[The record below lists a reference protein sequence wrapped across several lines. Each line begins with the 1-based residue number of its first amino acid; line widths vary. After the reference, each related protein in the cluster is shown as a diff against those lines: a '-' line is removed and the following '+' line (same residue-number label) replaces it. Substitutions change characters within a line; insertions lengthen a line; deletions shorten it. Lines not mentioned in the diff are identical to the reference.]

1 MLSIGL
7 ILVMF
12 LIGFLGSFLSGML
25 GVGGSI
31 VKYPLLLYVPPLF
44 GMAVYTAQEVSAL
57 AMVQVFFA
65 TLGGVWAYRKS
76 NLIDKRLVLDM
87 GVSIVIGSLI
97 GGYGS
102 KFTPGEAINLIYGIM
117 AVVAAVMML
126 KPGRKENGDG
136 QKTGEKFHYN
146 RVIAIGSSFIVG
158 ILSGIVGAGGAF
170 ILIPI
175 MVSLLGIPLRVTIA
189 SSLAIVLLSSIGG
202 MVGKIMAGHVLWFE
216 SAILIVGS
224 LLGASFGA
232 KVGQTANRGFL
243 QGTLAVLI
251 LLTAVKVWYDILF

>member
-1 MLSIGL
+1 MSIEL

-12 LIGFLGSFLSGML
+12 LIGFLGSFLSGMV
-25 GVGGSI
+25 GIGGSI
-31 VKYPLLLYVPPLF
+31 VKYPMLLYLPPLF
-44 GMAVYTAQEVSAL
+44 GVATYTAQEVSAL

-76 NLIDKRLVLDM
+76 DLIDKRLVLDM
-87 GVSIVIGSLI
+87 GISIVIGSLI
-97 GGYGS
+97 GAYGS
-102 KFTPGEAINLIYGIM
+102 KFIPGEAVNLVYGIM
-117 AVVAAVMML
+117 AVIAAVMML
-126 KPGRKENGDG
+126 KPGRKENEEGEA
-136 QKTGEKFHYN
+136 TGEPLTYP
-146 RVIAIGSSFIVG
+146 RGIAVGSSFIVG

-175 MVSLLGIPLRVTIA
+175 MISVLRIPLRVTIA

-202 MVGKIMAGHVLWFE
+202 MTGKILAGQVIWAE
-216 SAILIVGS
+216 STILIVSS

-232 KVGQTANRGFL
+232 KMGQTAKRGFL
-243 QGTLAVLI
+243 QGTLATLI